1 MVSTF
6 HRGFQCWGHIPY
18 LFCIHPYLVSRA
30 HFLVRLGDCH
40 SCTYMNNKFCA
51 VLHLHCRNRGSC
63 WGGAAWPY
71 VSVSTG
77 PKTGVQNGVQK
88 WDTLG
93 ARTVRAP
100 GGLHFWTPFWPPP
113 GGHFSIMHQATVCSD
128 TEPKWHGLAT
138 HDPSTSRPTRAC
150 GEHLRH
156 LRITHMGTR
165 SSIVHYM

>member
-30 HFLVRLGDCH
+30 HFLVRLCDCH

-100 GGLHFWTPFWPPP
+100 GGPHFGRPFWPPP
-113 GGHFSIMHQATVCSD
+113 WGTLLESALGHNMMCPWTRLDMAGHPMTVTRTTNDDMNRALAPHQ
-128 TEPKWHGLAT
+128 E
-138 HDPSTSRPTRAC
+138 R
-150 GEHLRH
+150 RH
-156 LRITHMGTR
+156 RYAIHNIR
-165 SSIVHYM
+165 H